1 MMSHWTLE
9 QMTQL
14 QSFHKPSKVQLK
26 RIRLRLIWQFLKI
39 PNIMQNMWLAKLL
52 NFFGLDVLILG

>member
-14 QSFHKPSKVQLK
+14 QSFQKLSKVQLK
-26 RIRLRLIWQFLKI
+26 RIRLRLIWQFQRI